1 MLVHQRVSW
10 PEFNPDFLWQVACS
24 TCLLQQQQPPPP
36 QQPQQPQPQPQ
47 PQQQQQQQQKPRCR
61 RAAILQLKAS
71 CSIKRRPQ
79 IQQGSWRFR
88 AKIAQP
94 RLRPRQRKA
103 IKIEGTYLVPM
114 QLHWTK
120 LIFITNYLSYPS

>member
-1 MLVHQRVSW
+1 MLVHQRVSDLNSILTSCDKW
-10 PEFNPDFLWQVACS
+10 VVRPVYCSNNNHHHNNHNNHNHNPNPS
-24 TCLLQQQQPPPP
+24 SNSNRNPSKNPSQPRSFPS
-36 QQPQQPQPQPQ
+36 
-47 PQQQQQQQQKPRCR
+47 RCR

-79 IQQGSWRFR
+79 IQRGSWRFR

-103 IKIEGTYLVPM
+103 ITIEGTYLVPV
-114 QLHWTK
+114 QFH
-120 LIFITNYLSYPS
+120 